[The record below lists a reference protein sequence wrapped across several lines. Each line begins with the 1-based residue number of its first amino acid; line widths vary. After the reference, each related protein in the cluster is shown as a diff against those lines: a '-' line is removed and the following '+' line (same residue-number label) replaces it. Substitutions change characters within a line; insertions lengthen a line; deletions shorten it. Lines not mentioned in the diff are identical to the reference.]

1 MIIDQM
7 KDLMYFIHQ
16 EVELI
21 DIGIEELNTQLLF
34 EIHQEDLIQDAR
46 EISIVL
52 KNSECC

>member
-16 EVELI
+16 EVEVVDL
-21 DIGIEELNTQLLF
+21 GTEEANIQLLF
-34 EIHQEDLIQDAR
+34 EIPQDDFIQDAR

-52 KNSECC
+52 N

>member
-1 MIIDQM
+1 M

-21 DIGIEELNTQLLF
+21 DLGIEEPTTQLLF
-34 EIHQEDLIQDAR
+34 EIPQDDFIQDAR

-52 KNSECC
+52 N

>member
-1 MIIDQM
+1 M

-21 DIGIEELNTQLLF
+21 DLGIEEPTTQLLF
-34 EIHQEDLIQDAR
+34 EIPQDDLIHDER

-52 KNSECC
+52 N